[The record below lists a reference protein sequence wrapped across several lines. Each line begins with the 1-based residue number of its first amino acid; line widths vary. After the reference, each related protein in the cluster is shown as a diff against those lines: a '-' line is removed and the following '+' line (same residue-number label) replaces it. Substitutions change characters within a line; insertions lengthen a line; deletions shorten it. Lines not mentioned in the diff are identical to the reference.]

1 MDSTRRLENAHVA
14 LWLLKDYA
22 WCTSVRWL
30 GIGMALPTVALALI
44 LARRSWRNLEDFTHN
59 AAVCCWILANI
70 VWMLGEFFFQDHT
83 RPFARVL
90 FTMGLGCLAVYYAWC
105 AVEWLRDRWLGDLIT
120 GGPIARAI
128 DRFDADLRDGRLD
141 DDAAVRQLEYLRLAV
156 VSRKVEL
163 ARKRWRQS

>member
-1 MDSTRRLENAHVA
+1 MMDNTRRLENAHVA

-30 GIGMALPTVALALI
+30 GIGMALPTVVLALL

-70 VWMLGEFFFQDHT
+70 TWMMGEFFFQDHT
-83 RPFARVL
+83 RPLAQMF
-90 FTMGLGCLAVYYAWC
+90 FTVGLGWLAVYYAWC
-105 AVEWLRDRWLGDLIT
+105 AVEWVREHWAEGGDAAALE
-120 GGPIARAI
+120 RALT
-128 DRFDADLRDGRLD
+128 RADADLRAGRID
-141 DDAAVRQLEYLRLAV
+141 EGEAERQLERLRLLI

-163 ARKRWRQS
+163 ARKRWRSP